1 MEDMKI
7 KTKLITN
14 TNFTETDM
22 FGIAHFYP

>member
-7 KTKLITN
+7 KTKLIKN
-14 TNFTETDM
+14 EKFTETDM

>member
-7 KTKLITN
+7 KTKLIKN
-14 TNFTETDM
+14 KNFIETDN